1 MFVTNNFM
9 GRLQYE
15 TDEVVCINVYV
26 LPNILVGDSNC
37 LSTSV
42 ISQILINKETRGYI
56 FNDFSIDLSSEKKL
70 DSVSYKD
77 EIAEIVDTYYIVRKK
92 LNLE

>member
-26 LPNILVGDSNC
+26 SPNILVGNSNC

-56 FNDFSIDLSSEKKL
+56 FNDFSIDLSYGEKL

>member
-26 LPNILVGDSNC
+26 SPNILVGDSNC

-42 ISQILINKETRGYI
+42 ISQILINKETREYI

>member
-26 LPNILVGDSNC
+26 SPNILVDDSNC